1 MRIRVNGKDENI
13 EAASV
18 LDILKVRNVEPR
30 MVAVEVNS
38 RMIERDEYGAT
49 QLKEGDE
56 VEFLYFMG
64 GGRT

>member
-1 MRIRVNGKDENI
+1 MRIRVNGKDENT

-38 RMIERDEYGAT
+38 RMIERDEYGT
-49 QLKEGDE
+49 IQLKEGDE